1 MCVAYKKS
9 DLVTFL
15 QFRQLKRIEIMFDIF
30 LFYNVQYCQTSA
42 YTASLITRGIKLIN
56 TGILFYCTKGKIAKS
71 FSHSSVKVKPPRQF
85 AIL

>member
-42 YTASLITRGIKLIN
+42 YTDSLITRGIKANQYRDTVL
-56 TGILFYCTKGKIAKS
+56 LHKG
-71 FSHSSVKVKPPRQF
+71 
-85 AIL
+85 